1 MSGKQ
6 KNYNSGDNPKKTIVS
21 PQPAL
26 ASQEVIQRFKEDP
39 LNPFLISFPRTGSH
53 WLRMIVELYFERPL
67 LVRTFFYPNR
77 DDYLF
82 LHDHD
87 MELATQRQNVIY
99 LYRDPVDTI
108 FSLIMYHKEDIND
121 RSRIAHWSKFYGQHL
136 DKWLFREQFTT
147 KKTVLSYEC
156 LHNSPVSE
164 IKKLLDH
171 FNMTLDKERL
181 QSVIDRMSKK
191 NVKKHTAHDPRVISR
206 VANYDEQRKLFRM
219 KYEDLVSHLT
229 LDKEKKTIDGNPD
242 SEKNVTTSLLSR
254 KEVQHKI
261 TVPTSAKRKSNFIE
275 VGFHGDQY
283 LLKLVDHIVG
293 RCNYFIE
300 TGTNVGSTLS
310 YVARTYPDINCL
322 SCEPDLHAFND
333 ALNNTN
339 ELSNVSIY
347 NETSQAF
354 IERLKQNES
363 AFFEVDVLFWLDAHG
378 YGFQWPLKEE
388 IYFITR
394 AFKRAF
400 ILIDDYKVPGLDCFG
415 YDEYQGQI
423 CSFDYVKEAINP
435 AIEYHLYYPKYTDR
449 TSNHHPLRGWGL
461 IEFGYNN
468 ELKLSEF
475 LQDKIQSTSNWTLD
489 KDKGP
494 TANLIKSDLTMQPE
508 KQNIL
513 QLKQIKDKDHSLRP
527 EFLNEMAQ
535 MFGAGVFI
543 ETGTFMGNTAD
554 TARNIFR
561 EVHTIEM
568 GQDLYH
574 AAEQRFARYDNCHVY
589 QGDSPDVLR
598 KILPEINGKVFI
610 WLDAHYSK
618 GITARG
624 ETNTPIISELQAIK
638 ESGKNDAIIL
648 IDDIRNFQPVDPD
661 TDDNSALYG
670 YPLLQQVRNMIIG
683 INKEYKFVILGDIA
697 LAYPS
702 DSKIVISSLI
712 HECTV
717 SRLFDGDDKAISTV
731 FSAEE
736 SIAGAQGQEREA
748 FQTLAESVLATGGS
762 PLGGHYRLWYGLIL
776 VKENRYAEAC
786 IEFQQA
792 IDRGCD
798 HWRVLWY
805 LAHASY
811 KAEDNEQAEKAALA
825 VTRLAPE
832 FAEAR
837 LFLNRLD
844 KNRVKEN
851 SGHVSIQSEPAI
863 NYQDI
868 QQMIESGKTEK
879 AIHNLESMLRSA
891 PEFAQAHNDLGAL
904 YYKKWNKEM
913 ALTHYGQALHLNPEE
928 IYIVKEL
935 ADYCF
940 LKSGRFEEAMDIY
953 IKILSFQP
961 EDIGCLLIMGDIFV
975 RQGKRDHARVLYSK
989 VLEID
994 PQNPAASKFTELHEA
1009 EKSAGTKVDI
1019 DSENEEARITK
1030 EQSATVQHWFRD
1042 KGDSTLRLNYPLNEN
1057 SVVFDLGGYMGDWS
1071 QKIAAIYSP
1080 YIYIFEPVPKYYS
1093 LIVDKFKHNPKIS
1106 VFSFGLF
1113 GATKTEMLALEK
1125 DGSSIYGSSGD
1136 VIEISLVD
1144 VYEFLAERDIKE
1156 IDLMKINIE
1165 GAEYPLLKRMIQKG
1179 IVEKCCDI
1187 QIQFH
1192 TFYPDAVKLRN
1203 EIRNTLQNTHILTY
1217 DYPFVWENWRKKESM
1232 SDSTSIVTG
1241 NLPVEQN
1248 ALTRDTTSEK
1258 CIIYCIGDSHVSFFA
1273 GRDTI
1278 QPLWPARSEDSIP
1291 FFRSFR
1297 LGPVLAYNLCKTGT
1311 TTKGREALL
1320 DVLKAIPGGST
1331 VLLCFGEIDCRAHML
1346 KQSIQQRR
1354 SLENIVSECVDR
1366 YFGVVQ
1372 EIRSMGYQPVVW
1384 NAIPS
1389 TTRDDMHSLVN
1400 FPVYG
1405 TCLERNHI
1413 TRLFNQYLSTLTESE
1428 GIKFISIFDELVNEH
1443 GLTRTEYYQQE
1454 RIHLS
1459 QKAMPLTIQK
1469 LVTAGIISGEIED
1482 NRE

>member
-1 MSGKQ
+1 MNWKQ
-6 KNYNSGDNPKKTIVS
+6 KNYNSGDNPNESVVS
-21 PQPAL
+21 PQPGL
-26 ASQEVIQRFKEDP
+26 ASQAAIQKFKSDP
-39 LNPFLISFPRTGSH
+39 MNPFLISFPRTGSH
-53 WLRMIVELYFERPL
+53 WLRMIVELYFKRPL
-67 LVRTFFYPNR
+67 LVRTFIYPNR

-108 FSLIMYHKEDIND
+108 FSLITYHKEDIND
-121 RSRIAHWSKFYGQHL
+121 RSRIAHWSNIYGRHL

-147 KKTVLSYEC
+147 KKTVLSYEG
-156 LHNSPVSE
+156 LRNSPVSE

-171 FNMTLDKERL
+171 FNMPLDKERL
-181 QSVIDRMSKK
+181 QSIIDRVSKE
-191 NVKKHTAHDPRVISR
+191 NVKKHTRHDPRVISR
-206 VANYDEQRKLFRM
+206 VADYDQQKNLFRI
-219 KYEDLVSHLT
+219 KYEDLVRQLT
-229 LDKEKKTIDGNPD
+229 LDKDKKPAAGNPE
-242 SEKNVTTSLLSR
+242 SEKNGTTPLLFK
-254 KEVQHKI
+254 KEEQNTI
-261 TVPTSAKRKSNFIE
+261 TGSTSTKRGADFIGI
-275 VGFHGDQY
+275 GFHGDQY
-283 LLKLVDHIVG
+283 LLKLVDHIIG
-293 RCNYFIE
+293 QCNYFIE

-310 YVARTYPDINCL
+310 YVAQTYPDIHYL
-322 SCEPDLHAFND
+322 SCEPDLNAYNE
-333 ALNNTN
+333 ALKNTV
-339 ELSNVSIY
+339 EFSNVSIY
-347 NETSQAF
+347 NEASQAF
-354 IERLKQNES
+354 ITRLKKNES
-363 AFFEVDVLFWLDAHG
+363 AFFEADVLFWLDAHG
-378 YGFQWPLKEE
+378 HGFQWPLKEE
-388 IYFITR
+388 LYFITR
-394 AFKRAF
+394 AFKRAY
-400 ILIDDYKVPGLDCFG
+400 ILIDDFKVPGLDCFG

-423 CSFDYVKEAINP
+423 CSFDYVKESINP
-435 AIEYHLYYPKYTDR
+435 AIEYRLYYPNYTDR

-461 IEFGYNN
+461 IEFGYNH

-475 LQDKIQSTSNWTLD
+475 LQNKIQCASNWTLD

-494 TANLIKSDLTMQPE
+494 AANLIKSNVTMRPE

-513 QLKQIKDKDHSLRP
+513 QLKQIKDKNHSLRP
-527 EFLNEMAQ
+527 EFLKEMAQ
-535 MFGAGVFI
+535 MFGAEVFI

-554 TARNIFR
+554 AARNIFR

-574 AAEQRFARYDNCHVY
+574 AAEQRFARFDNCHVY
-589 QGDSPDVLR
+589 QGDSPDILR
-598 KILPEINGKVFI
+598 KILPEINGKVLI

-648 IDDIRNFQPVDPD
+648 IDDIRNFQPADPD
-661 TDDNSALYG
+661 TDNNSALHG
-670 YPLLQQVRNMIIG
+670 YPLLQQVCNMIAG
-683 INKEYKFVILGDIA
+683 INKEYKFVVLGDIA

-702 DSKIVISSLI
+702 VSIVSISPI
-712 HECTV
+712 IQACTV
-717 SRLFDGDDKAISTV
+717 SRLFDGDDKVIDTV
-731 FSAEE
+731 FSAEV
-736 SIAGAQGQEREA
+736 SIAEAQGQEREA
-748 FQTLAESVLATGGS
+748 FQIQAESVLATGGGH
-762 PLGGHYRLWYGLIL
+762 LGGHYRLWYGLIL
-776 VKENRYAEAC
+776 VKENRYSEAC
-786 IEFQQA
+786 NEFQQA
-792 IDRGCD
+792 IDRGCN

-805 LAHASY
+805 LAQASY
-811 KAEDNEQAEKAALA
+811 KAEDNEQAEKTALA

-832 FAEAR
+832 FTEAR

-844 KNRVKEN
+844 KDRVKEK
-851 SGHVSIQSEPAI
+851 SSHVTIKSEAAI

-868 QQMIESGKTEK
+868 QQMIESGNTDE
-879 AIHNLESMLRSA
+879 AIQTLERMLRSN
-891 PEFAQAHNDLGAL
+891 PEFAWAHNDLGKL
-904 YYKKWNKEM
+904 YYKKGNKEK
-913 ALTHYGQALHLNPEE
+913 ALKQYEQLSELNSDE
-928 IYIVKEL
+928 ISIVKEL
-935 ADYCF
+935 ADSYYI
-940 LKSGRFEEAMDIY
+940 KSGRFEDAMDIY
-953 IKILSFQP
+953 MKILSFQP
-961 EDIGCLLIMGDIFV
+961 EDIECLLILGDMFV

-994 PQNPAASKFTELHEA
+994 PQNPTARKVTELHEA

-1019 DSENEEARITK
+1019 DSENEEAQITK

-1144 VYEFLAERDIKE
+1144 AYEFLAEHDIKE

-1179 IVEKCCDI
+1179 IVERCSDI

-1192 TFYPDAVKLRN
+1192 TFYSDAVKLRN
-1203 EIRNTLQNTHILTY
+1203 EIRNALQNTHKLTY
-1217 DYPFVWENWRKKESM
+1217 DYPFVWENWRKRVSM
-1232 SDSTSIVTG
+1232 SDSTAIYTE
-1241 NLPVEQN
+1241 NLPGEQN
-1248 ALTRDTTSEK
+1248 ALTRDATSEK
-1258 CIIYCIGDSHVSFFA
+1258 RIIYCIGDSHVSFFS
-1273 GRDTI
+1273 GDDTI
-1278 QPLWPARSEDSIP
+1278 QPLWPARSDDAIP

-1320 DVLKAIPGGST
+1320 DVLKAIPSGSM
-1331 VLLCFGEIDCRAHML
+1331 VLLCFGEIDCRAHLL
-1346 KQSIQQRR
+1346 KQGIQQRR
-1354 SLENIVSECVDR
+1354 SLGSVVSECVDR
-1366 YFGVVQ
+1366 YFGVIQ
-1372 EIRSMGYQPVVW
+1372 EIGAMGYQPVVW

-1389 TTRDDMHSLVN
+1389 TTRDDMHSLAN

-1405 TCLERNHI
+1405 TCLERNRI
-1413 TRLFNQYLSTLTESE
+1413 TRLFNQYLKILTEMN
-1428 GIKFISIFDELVNEH
+1428 GIPFISVFDELVDEH
-1443 GLTRTEYYQQE
+1443 GLTRAEYYQQE

-1469 LVTAGIISGEIED
+1469 LVTAGIISGEMD
-1482 NRE
+1482 NNRT